1 MKRLLPIALGR
12 TGTRAMYLLAVLGAI
27 RALAL
32 VILAQSLATGLT
44 SLVGHPD
51 ALRAAIVWG
60 LVASVMRALASWA
73 VQVVAA
79 RAAAG
84 TKRELRARLAER
96 VLAGGSYPV
105 GSTTTLAGHGLD
117 ELDKYFATALP
128 ALASA
133 ATIPLL
139 IGARILLADWISALI
154 IVLTIPLIPVFM
166 TLIGLNT
173 RDRVDAASAALAR
186 LSDHL
191 VELAR
196 GLPVLVGLGRVEEQ
210 TVALTK
216 ISDDHRRRTVGTL
229 RTAFLSSLALEL
241 ISTISVAVVAVF
253 IGLRLV
259 DGSMP
264 LATGL
269 LVLVLVPECFAP
281 FRDLGSAFHAA
292 QDGLSA
298 FRSATAFVEVP
309 TTTDRL
315 AAGDIV
321 TVRGLTVRYPC
332 RGLPAVEGIDFALTP
347 GRITALRGRSG
358 SGKSTVLAALAG
370 VLGDGALTTG
380 TIAGIDATRVAWMPQ
395 HPHTVGGTVREE
407 LRLYGG
413 SDPRAVELLGRVG
426 LAWAID
432 TDPAQLSPG
441 ELRRLAFVRVLLRVD
456 AGATLVLLDEP
467 TAHLDER
474 SARAVEREILGLR
487 GRVTVLLASHESR
500 LSRLA
505 DYGLLLGGSSG
516 MSRERSEQ
524 LPPAIGRTASPA
536 PRHPLPLPAPAGS
549 ARSVLTGMLRPVGA
563 RLALAVFLGV
573 LAAGFAISLTAL
585 SAWLIVRAAEHPP
598 IMYLMVAIVGVRFFG
613 IGRSALRYAERLV
626 THDAVFASATA
637 LRVRLWRALASRG
650 PSARRLLR
658 GGTTIDYLVV
668 VVDRIRDLL
677 PRVVLPPAV
686 GLVVG
691 LASVVTVALL
701 YPPAVAL
708 LLICLIAGLVVA
720 PAIAVWAD
728 RRASRD
734 QAVAVSRITEKFAA
748 MTAASGELRANGV
761 AETVRSDLRA
771 LDVEVG
777 RDARKSAWSLGL
789 GDVVTVFACCVTA
802 VLMLGIVTSA
812 AGAGRLP
819 LEVVAVLAFL
829 PLALLDPFAAVVP
842 AAQQA
847 PILIEA
853 LRKAAG
859 ILPTSATN
867 TRPRTVRELESR
879 AVDGPIAP
887 SVEDLTLHGLSARW
901 PDAPEPAFSGVH
913 AWASRGEWIVVRGPS
928 GSGKSTLLTVLLGY
942 LAPASGTYL
951 VGDSNAMSLDPA
963 VLRSHIAWCPQE
975 AHLFDSTVRANLL
988 LARGREDAPAD
999 AEMIA
1004 ALGRAGLGDLFERLP
1019 LGLDTR
1025 VGPAGSELSGGERQ
1039 RLAVARTLLT
1049 SADIVLL
1056 DEPTAH
1062 LDDATSRELMADLR
1076 VALADQIVVLVTH
1089 DDALALPAD
1098 QLIELGGNV
1107 GARGE
1112 ALPSGVTPID
1122 LGAVAEAQRDND
1134 ERVIPNLGDHAIVAD
1149 AVSPVAR

>member
-12 TGTRAMYLLAVLGAI
+12 TGTRAMYLLALLGAI

-44 SLVGHPD
+44 SLIGHPD
-51 ALRAAIVWG
+51 ALRGAILGGV
-60 LVASVMRALASWA
+60 VASVMRALAGWA

-84 TKRELRARLAER
+84 TKQELRARLAER
-96 VLAGGSYPV
+96 VLSGGSHPV
-105 GSTTTLAGHGLD
+105 GSTTTLAGPGLD
-117 ELDKYFATALP
+117 ELDKYFATVLP
-128 ALASA
+128 TLASA

-166 TLIGLNT
+166 TLIGLHT

-216 ISDDHRRRTVGTL
+216 ISDDHRRRTIGTL

-298 FRSATAFVEVP
+298 FRSATEFVEAP
-309 TTTDRL
+309 TAADRRV
-315 AAGDIV
+315 AGDRVLGDRV
-321 TVRGLTVRYPC
+321 TVRGLTVRYPG
-332 RGLPAVEGIDFALTP
+332 RELPAVDGLDFALTP
-347 GRITALRGRSG
+347 GRITALQGRSG

-370 VLGDGALTTG
+370 VLEDSAMTTG

-407 LRLYGG
+407 LRLYGA
-413 SDPRAVELLGRVG
+413 SDPRADELLGRVG

-474 SARAVEREILGLR
+474 SARAVEWEILGLR
-487 GRVTVLLASHESR
+487 GCTTVLLASHESR

-516 MSRERSEQ
+516 MSRERSEHV
-524 LPPAIGRTASPA
+524 PPPVPRPASPA
-536 PRHPLPLPAPAGS
+536 PRHPLPLTAAGS
-549 ARSVLTGMLRPVGA
+549 ARSVLVGMLRPVGA

-626 THDAVFASATA
+626 THDAVFGSATA
-637 LRVRLWRALASRG
+637 LRVRLWQALASRG

-668 VVDRIRDLL
+668 LVDRVRDLL
-677 PRVVLPPAV
+677 PRVLLPPLV
-686 GLVVG
+686 GVTVG
-691 LASVVTVALL
+691 IASVVTVALL
-701 YPPAVAL
+701 YPPAVPL
-708 LLICLIAGLVVA
+708 LLVCLVACLVAA
-720 PAIAVWAD
+720 PAIAMWAD

-734 QAVAVSRITEKFAA
+734 QAVAVSRITEQFAA

-761 AETVRSDLRA
+761 AETVRADLRA
-771 LDVEVG
+771 LDIEVG

-789 GDVVTVFACCVTA
+789 GAAVAVLACCATA
-802 VLMLGIVTSA
+802 VLMLGVAASA
-812 AGAGRLP
+812 ASAETLP
-819 LEVVAVLAFL
+819 LEVAAVLAFL
-829 PLALLDPFAAVVP
+829 PLALLDPLAAVVD

-847 PILIEA
+847 PTLIEA
-853 LRKAAG
+853 LRKVAG
-859 ILPTSATN
+859 ILPASATN
-867 TRPRTVRELESR
+867 ARPLATTADPAPVGEFGTPP
-879 AVDGPIAP
+879 VD
-887 SVEDLTLHGLSARW
+887 DLTLHGLSARW
-901 PDAPEPAFSGVH
+901 PDAAEPAFSGVH

-951 VGDSNAMSLDPA
+951 VGDSNAMSLDA
-963 VLRSHIAWCPQE
+963 AELRSHIAWCPQE

-1004 ALGRAGLGDLFERLP
+1004 ALERAGLRDLFERLP

-1025 VGPAGSELSGGERQ
+1025 VGSEGSELSGGERQ

-1049 SADIVLL
+1049 RADIVLL

-1076 VALADQIVVLVTH
+1076 IALADQIVVLVTH
-1089 DDALALPAD
+1089 DDALAAPAD
-1098 QLIELGGNV
+1098 QLIELG
-1107 GARGE
+1107 A
-1112 ALPSGVTPID
+1112 D
-1122 LGAVAEAQRDND
+1122 GAVPA
-1134 ERVIPNLGDHAIVAD
+1134 
-1149 AVSPVAR
+1149 AVTSLRPGRLAATPTRSIAS

>member
-1 MKRLLPIALGR
+1 
-12 TGTRAMYLLAVLGAI
+12 MYLLALLGAI

-44 SLVGHPD
+44 SLIGHPD
-51 ALRAAIVWG
+51 ALRGAIFWG
-60 LVASVMRALASWA
+60 VVASVMRALASWA

-79 RAAAG
+79 RAAAD
-84 TKRELRARLAER
+84 TKQELRARLAER
-96 VLAGGSYPV
+96 VLAGGSHPV

-117 ELDKYFATALP
+117 ELDKYFATVLP

-154 IVLTIPLIPVFM
+154 IVLTVPLIPVFM
-166 TLIGLNT
+166 TLIGLHT

-210 TVALTK
+210 TVAMTK

-264 LATGL
+264 LVTGL

-298 FRSATAFVEVP
+298 FRSATEFVDTPPQADERAVG
-309 TTTDRL
+309 DR
-315 AAGDIV
+315 V
-321 TVRGLTVRYPC
+321 TVRGLTVRYPG
-332 RGLPAVEGIDFALTP
+332 RELPAVDGLDFALSP

-358 SGKSTVLAALAG
+358 SGKSTVLAVLGG

-413 SDPRAVELLGRVG
+413 SDPRVDELLGRVG

-487 GRVTVLLASHESR
+487 GRATVLLASHESR

-516 MSRERSEQ
+516 MSHERSEQ
-524 LPPAIGRTASPA
+524 VPPAIARPASPA
-536 PRHPLPLPAPAGS
+536 PRHPLSLQAKSGS
-549 ARSVLTGMLRPVGA
+549 ARSVLVGMLRPVSA

-626 THDAVFASATA
+626 THDAVFGAATA
-637 LRVRLWRALASRG
+637 LRVRLWKALASRG

-668 VVDRIRDLL
+668 LVDRVRDLL
-677 PRVVLPPAV
+677 PRVLLPPLV
-686 GLVVG
+686 GMTVG

-701 YPPAVAL
+701 YPPAVSL
-708 LLICLIAGLVVA
+708 LLACLVAGLVVA

-734 QAVAVSRITEKFAA
+734 QAVAVSRITEQFAA

-761 AETVRSDLRA
+761 AETVRADLRA

-789 GDVVTVFACCVTA
+789 GDAVTVFACCVTA
-802 VLMLGIVTSA
+802 VLTLGIAASA
-812 AGAGRLP
+812 AGAGRLS
-819 LEVVAVLAFL
+819 LEVVAVLVFL
-829 PLALLDPFAAVVP
+829 PLALLDPLAAVVP

-847 PILIEA
+847 PTLIEA
-853 LRKAAG
+853 LRKIAG
-859 ILPTSATN
+859 ILPTSPASARLRAMN
-867 TRPRTVRELESR
+867 AQPRPAITQPGRVGEFGAPL
-879 AVDGPIAP
+879 VD
-887 SVEDLTLHGLSARW
+887 DLTLHGLSARW
-901 PDAPEPAFSGVH
+901 PGAAEPAFCGVH

-951 VGDSNAMSLDPA
+951 VGDTNAMSLDPA
-963 VLRSHIAWCPQE
+963 ELRRHLAWCPQE

-1025 VGPAGSELSGGERQ
+1025 VGSEGSELSGGERQ

-1049 SADIVLL
+1049 RADIVLL

-1098 QLIELGGNV
+1098 QLIELGGDGDLPAATTRLELAHIDLPVLLKVDMSKV
-1107 GARGE
+1107 GARPAPGCL
-1112 ALPSGVTPID
+1112 AATPT
-1122 LGAVAEAQRDND
+1122 R
-1134 ERVIPNLGDHAIVAD
+1134 
-1149 AVSPVAR
+1149 